1 MTEDIESLQDL
12 VTARM
17 IRGQYIFTKED
28 VLAVILPISTEA
40 LINSLVRM
48 RKRSVIMS
56 PWQNYHITILAEYNM
71 NGVCSLE

>member
-1 MTEDIESLQDL
+1 
-12 VTARM
+12 M

-56 PWQNYHITILAEYNM
+56 PWQNYHI
-71 NGVCSLE
+71 SLPNIR